1 MLLWAFQSCII
12 IIFIIIIYFRLFQ
25 TLEDE
30 ALAKVEVFR
39 IYSERQ
45 KTEPYRK
52 LLSFSQGS
60 DAELP
65 HT

>member
-12 IIFIIIIYFRLFQ
+12 IITYFRLLQ

-30 ALAKVEVFR
+30 ALAEVEVFR
-39 IYSERQ
+39 IYSEGH
-45 KTEPYRK
+45 KTELYGK

-60 DAELP
+60 DAEFP
-65 HT
+65 QT